1 MHNNVSNITYG
12 NYTGLSSAT
21 LTSNLF
27 PNYGPD
33 YTAQGELVTFAS
45 VFGVLFSGV
54 TGIMAGANMSGKINF
69 LITKCFTNT
78 YSAFFTGELKNPG
91 KSIPRGTLSAMAF
104 TAVIYFGISLLT
116 ASTCDRFLLQNNYL
130 YMAGVNVVPV
140 MVAVGLVTAT
150 WSAALSNV
158 IGGSR
163 VLEALAKDRIFGKDL
178 HYYSNKRHF
187 LC

>member
-1 MHNNVSNITYG
+1 
-12 NYTGLSSAT
+12 
-21 LTSNLF
+21 
-27 PNYGPD
+27 
-33 YTAQGELVTFAS
+33 
-45 VFGVLFSGV
+45 
-54 TGIMAGANMSGKINF
+54 
-69 LITKCFTNT
+69 
-78 YSAFFTGELKNPG
+78 
-91 KSIPRGTLSAMAF
+91 MAF